1 METRLEKKDEGY
13 IIRLPEE
20 LVDSLRWRDGEKIEV
35 EVSEWK
41 GRLVLV
47 AYRKSL

>member
-1 METRLEKKDEGY
+1 METRLEKKGKGY
-13 IIRLPEE
+13 FIRLPEE
-20 LVDSLRWRDGEKIEV
+20 LVESLRWRDGEKIEV

>member
-1 METRLEKKDEGY
+1 MEARLEKGGEGY
-13 IIRLPEE
+13 FVGLPEE
-20 LVDSLRWRDGEKIEV
+20 LVESLRWRHGEKLEV